1 MHQAGIKIKVSSNST
16 HEIMFRDVLVA
27 RSAAILPNTTK
38 ELAPGHNW
46 GQTELERTARDDCR
60 QEVLQ
65 VPSRGSAT
73 PSDCGTGSGGG
84 GSGQMA
90 DTHMSNWLLAVAQR
104 LDEIRIRHQALMEKI
119 TVLAEESARL
129 ADEPTESGLLAEA
142 AREDFNA
149 TLTGAHDVQTLKTRV
164 GAMEEIVQRQDRC
177 TGRVFRPARK
187 LNANVN
193 IQLVLIQK
201 MLALTAEVA
210 HFYETNPVA
219 ARHAGGTET
228 NLPQHTGR
236 FSRLMGMLT
245 CAIDSSM
252 APSAAL
258 VAAAERPRPVLCN
271 RDILGALR
279 FHRVEM

>member
-1 MHQAGIKIKVSSNST
+1 MYQAGITIKVSSNST
-16 HEIMFRDVLVA
+16 HKILFQNVLVA
-27 RSAAILPNTTK
+27 RSATILPNTTK

-60 QEVLQ
+60 KEVLQ
-65 VPSRGSAT
+65 MPSRGSAT
-73 PSDCGTGSGGG
+73 PSDCGTGGGGG

-90 DTHMSNWLLAVAQR
+90 DTHTSNWLLAVAQR
-104 LDEIRIRHQALMEKI
+104 LDEIRIRHQALMEKT

-149 TLTGAHDVQTLKTRV
+149 TLASAHDVQALQTRV
-164 GAMEEIVQRQDRC
+164 RAMEEIVQRQDRC
-177 TGRVFRPARK
+177 AGRVFRLARK
-187 LNANVN
+187 LNANVDM
-193 IQLVLIQK
+193 QSVLIEE
-201 MLALTAEVA
+201 MLALTVEVT

-236 FSRLMGMLT
+236 LSRLLGMLT

-252 APSAAL
+252 VPSAAL